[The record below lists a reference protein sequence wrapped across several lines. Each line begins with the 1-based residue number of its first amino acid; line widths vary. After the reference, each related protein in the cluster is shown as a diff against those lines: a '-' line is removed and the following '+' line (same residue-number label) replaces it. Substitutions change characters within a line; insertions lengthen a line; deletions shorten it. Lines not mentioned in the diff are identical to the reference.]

1 MSKQPFTP
9 QGCAAAV
16 GDIVAR
22 IFRELDGWREAIADR
37 GPSVR
42 VADLDSLVEGFVV
55 PELTLPDP
63 LLIGAGFIAAPQY
76 VHGRDVHFAWW
87 LGPVD
92 SNPLLGNT
100 SVPTRLD
107 LSARVYTEYLRDFR
121 ALEWYQVPE
130 STHQTHITGPYV
142 DRLCTCDYILTLT
155 MPVRVGDEMVG
166 VVGADIY
173 VKRLERE
180 LLPLFLALKDP
191 VALVNDV
198 GRVVLSTEPST
209 LVGDILRDPRHPLA
223 RHSRLPCPGSTLQV
237 DVRPRGLGPR
247 T

>member
-9 QGCAAAV
+9 EGCAAAV

-22 IFRELDGWREAIADR
+22 IFRELDAWREAIADR

-63 LLIGAGFIAAPQY
+63 LLIGAGFIAAPRY

-87 LGPVD
+87 LGPVE

-107 LSARVYTEYLRDFR
+107 LSARVYAEYLRDFR
-121 ALEWYQVPE
+121 TLEWYQVPE
-130 STHQTHITGPYV
+130 STHQRHITGPYV
-142 DRLCTCDYILTLT
+142 DHLCTCDYILTLT
-155 MPVRVGDEMVG
+155 MPVRVEDEMVG

-180 LLPLFLALKDP
+180 LLPLFLALDEP
-191 VALVNDV
+191 VVLLSEV
-198 GRVVLSTEPST
+198 GRVVVSTEPT
-209 LVGDILRDPRHPLA
+209 MLVGDILPNPQHSLA
-223 RHSRLPCPGSTLQV
+223 RYTQLPCTGTPLLIAIGASTAAV
-237 DVRPRGLGPR
+237 
-247 T
+247 